1 MDFAQIVAETKRPVL
16 AAIRRHL
23 NPRYASTI
31 DDVVQEV
38 YLRAYRAL
46 VFGKLRDR
54 SKLNSYLY
62 TISRNEALRMNRRC
76 AQEEKKAEKILDR
89 QKHHRHHDNNLDFL
103 RGELESALK
112 QLPEH
117 YAMVVRLSLAG
128 LAPREIV
135 KKLRLRPGTVK
146 SRLSRG
152 LAQLRRLLA

>member
-1 MDFAQIVAETKRPVL
+1 MDFAQLVADTKRPVL

-23 NPRYASTI
+23 DPRYASAI

-46 VFGKLRDR
+46 VSGKLRDR

-62 TISRNEALRMNRRC
+62 TISRNEALRMNQRC
-76 AQEEKKAEKILDR
+76 AREEAKAEMVVDR
-89 QKHHRHHDNNLDFL
+89 EKHCRHHDSNLDFL

-112 QLPEH
+112 HLPAH
-117 YAMVVRLSLAG
+117 YAVVVRLSLAG
-128 LAPREIV
+128 WAPKEIV
-135 KKLRLRPGTVK
+135 QKLRLRPGTVK